1 MRILAV
7 DYGLRR
13 VGLASC
19 DDRLGVVLPKQVL
32 QRKTDSRLLDDLFKI
47 CIDEQYEKVVFGL
60 PLDMD
65 GGEGKQYFLT
75 KRFAD
80 MFVKA
85 VSDRGL
91 NFSVDFVD
99 ERLSSFEAE
108 KYSSMKDKIDMMAAK
123 IILER
128 YLE

>member
-7 DYGLRR
+7 DYGFKR

-19 DDRLGVVLPKQVL
+19 DDRLGVVLPKAVL
-32 QRKTDSRLLDDLFKI
+32 IRKNNDKLLEVLLKI
-47 CIDEQYEKVVFGL
+47 CISDEYEKVVFGL
-60 PLDMD
+60 PLNMD
-65 GGEGKQYFLT
+65 GGEGKQYLLT
-75 KRFAD
+75 KKFAD
-80 MFVKA
+80 MFATAIK
-85 VSDRGL
+85 DRGL
-91 NFSVDFVD
+91 NISVDFVD

-108 KYSSMKDKIDMMAAK
+108 KYSTEKGKIDMMAAK